1 MLNIFRLDLDYTQ
14 PLESIVT
21 EAFAVGFAHI
31 GRDAAQGGEA
41 ERHPSGAIATLVHL
55 CSVIAGVI
63 ACYRNR

>member
-1 MLNIFRLDLDYTQ
+1 MLNIFRPDLDYTQ

-21 EAFAVGFAHI
+21 EAFAHI

-55 CSVIAGVI
+55 CSAIARVIA
-63 ACYRNR
+63 YRRNR